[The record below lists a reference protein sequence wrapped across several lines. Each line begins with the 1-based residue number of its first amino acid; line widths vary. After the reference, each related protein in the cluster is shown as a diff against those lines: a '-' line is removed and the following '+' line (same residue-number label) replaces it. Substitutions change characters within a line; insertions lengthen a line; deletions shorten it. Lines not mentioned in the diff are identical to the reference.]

1 RALPI
6 WPVGGAGAGWVF
18 ACLLWGSGIAI
29 LASYLTGTAVMDL
42 ARLAGWEAAMFSF
55 GGAYPEEIG
64 KALGV
69 VVILMTFRGLNRPWH
84 GLATGALVGL
94 GFEVSE
100 NIGYGAIF
108 APLDPSADWIGAL
121 LIWGLR
127 TVAGPFLHILWTGL
141 AGWGIGL
148 ALFTADR
155 TPGWR
160 ARVSLIWLLIPFAL
174 HFAWNYTW
182 GTMAMTILAWVV
194 NALIFYPLSIWVF
207 TRAIRL
213 ARSDA
218 SYSFTP
224 HPMTRIA
231 DLPAD
236 ILALPTAPDP
246 LPIDGIG
253 TGRLA
258 EGHPAAVPHTAPAP
272 APGIAPTAAPNPTW
286 HEVDA
291 PARNQQPGEGELRAG
306 E

>member
-1 RALPI
+1 
-6 WPVGGAGAGWVF
+6 
-18 ACLLWGSGIAI
+18 
-29 LASYLTGTAVMDL
+29 
-42 ARLAGWEAAMFSF
+42 
-55 GGAYPEEIG
+55 
-64 KALGV
+64 
-69 VVILMTFRGLNRPWH
+69 
-84 GLATGALVGL
+84 
-94 GFEVSE
+94 
-100 NIGYGAIF
+100 
-108 APLDPSADWIGAL
+108 
-121 LIWGLR
+121 
-127 TVAGPFLHILWTGL
+127 
-141 AGWGIGL
+141 
-148 ALFTADR
+148 
-155 TPGWR
+155 
-160 ARVSLIWLLIPFAL
+160 
-174 HFAWNYTW
+174 
-182 GTMAMTILAWVV
+182 MTILAWVV